1 MAQRPLKRNTCE
13 GCGRTHYSRSPLT
26 RFCGS
31 TCQSRTWRKNNT
43 ASQEQLE
50 QEYQSQEAEKA
61 AQQDKEAA

>member
-43 ASQEQLE
+43 VSQAELE
-50 QEYQSQEAEKA
+50 QQFITQEATK
-61 AQQDKEAA
+61 QQDKEAA